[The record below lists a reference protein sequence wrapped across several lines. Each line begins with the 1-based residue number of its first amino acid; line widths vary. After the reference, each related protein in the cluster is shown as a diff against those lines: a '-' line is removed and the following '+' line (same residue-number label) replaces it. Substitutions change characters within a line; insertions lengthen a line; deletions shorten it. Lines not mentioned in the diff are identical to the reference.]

1 MKKFLRHI
9 AFLIIIIFATDK
21 VLSSSLDIILKHSN
35 FRWVNVTKEI
45 PQVYIVGNSR
55 GVNSVNESLFEK
67 ELNLD
72 ILNLSYNGMSPNEI
86 EYILNYTDKNK
97 LHVFEI
103 SSFLAENVNESKG
116 VNRFDPIKDL
126 RQPTTA
132 FNKKVFQLL
141 NFNNELTLRL
151 IYYIFKS
158 DKNWSN
164 NGILTTKEAEIQE
177 KRLLTQQYNLERL
190 KSFLDYLNK
199 NGFIN
204 VKFYLAP
211 MHPKYIS
218 TIENFNSFNEE
229 IDLLL
234 GNNFLSLAN
243 LFKDNSFYADLVHN
257 NRKGARLI
265 HEQLYTFM
273 IMN

>member
-1 MKKFLRHI
+1 MKKFLQHI
-9 AFLIIIIFATDK
+9 VFLIITIFVADK
-21 VLSSSLDIILKHSN
+21 VMSSSFDIILKNSN

-45 PQVYIVGNSR
+45 PQVYIIGNSR

-67 ELNLD
+67 EFNLD
-72 ILNLSYNGMSPNEI
+72 ILNLSYNGMSPYEI

-97 LHVFEI
+97 LHLFEI
-103 SSFLAENVNESKG
+103 SSFLTENANESKG
-116 VNRFDPIKDL
+116 VDRFDPIKDL

-132 FNKKVFQLL
+132 FNKKIFQLL

-151 IYYIFKS
+151 IYYIFKN

-177 KRLLTQQYNLERL
+177 KRLLIQQYNLQRL
-190 KSFLDYLNK
+190 KFFLDYLHK

-218 TIENFNSFNEE
+218 SIENFNSFNEE
-229 IDLLL
+229 IDLVL
-234 GNNFLSLAN
+234 GDKFLNLAH

-265 HEQLYTFM
+265 HEELHTFM